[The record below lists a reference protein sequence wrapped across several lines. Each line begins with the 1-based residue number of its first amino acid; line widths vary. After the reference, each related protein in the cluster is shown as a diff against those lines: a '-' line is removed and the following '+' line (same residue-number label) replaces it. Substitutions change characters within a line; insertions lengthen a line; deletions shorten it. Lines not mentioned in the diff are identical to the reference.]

1 MIFIEIVFKV
11 IFLQENAYFRNI
23 VLTKDYLINF
33 MPPEDA
39 SFLQYEGLYFVL
51 IRLNSIHRK

>member
-11 IFLQENAYFRNI
+11 IFLQENEYFRNT

-39 SFLQYEGLYFVL
+39 SFLQYEG
-51 IRLNSIHRK
+51 